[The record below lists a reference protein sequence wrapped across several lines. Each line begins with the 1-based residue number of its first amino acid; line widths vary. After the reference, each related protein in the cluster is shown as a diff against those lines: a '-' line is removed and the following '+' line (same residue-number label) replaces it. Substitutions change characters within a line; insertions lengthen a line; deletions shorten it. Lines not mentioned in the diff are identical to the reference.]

1 MSCACASAE
10 EDEVISEQTEAFV
23 ELRKTLQCIIT
34 SVVEYPQVAFLLK
47 KKKKKTDSCT
57 ASNVWFF
64 SPASPC
70 RINFLFASSLDC

>member
-34 SVVEYPQVAFLLK
+34 SVVEYPQVAFLPK
-47 KKKKKTDSCT
+47 KKEKKNRQLHCK
-57 ASNVWFF
+57 
-64 SPASPC
+64 
-70 RINFLFASSLDC
+70 